1 MFVKFF
7 SHTDQFFQYRQIL
20 YGYKPINKLKEIS
33 VETEIWSGNE
43 EWKWIMNTWEMNW
56 LNATAFWVVV
66 FSKSPATRWATQMKW
81 GWKLLP

>member
-1 MFVKFF
+1 MYFIKNVCQVF

-43 EWKWIMNTWEMNW
+43 EVKWIINT
-56 LNATAFWVVV
+56 
-66 FSKSPATRWATQMKW
+66 
-81 GWKLLP
+81 